1 MRAVWGIVA
10 AIVLSLGVSACSTL
24 DDLNPFSDSEP
35 AQASNASSASGS
47 AAADVAKIP
56 VVRIDNLELGRL
68 FRGYMLI
75 AEGVAPGTGYY
86 DPELRIRYG
95 GELGPDG
102 FYEFDFV
109 AVPPTDPR
117 QGSDAPITARIL
129 RGDYELSPRMLR
141 SARGVR
147 VWSSRDSV
155 EGRF

>member
-1 MRAVWGIVA
+1 MRTTVA
-10 AIVLSLGVSACSTL
+10 LLVPMFAALYLSACSTIE
-24 DDLNPFSDSEP
+24 DLTGTDEP
-35 AQASNASSASGS
+35 
-47 AAADVAKIP
+47 VAGAEAPEVVKTP
-56 VVRIDNLELGRL
+56 VVRIESLELGRL

-75 AEGVAPGTGYY
+75 ATGVAPGTGYHQ
-86 DPELRIRYG
+86 PELRIRYG

-109 AVPPTDPR
+109 AAAPDDPA
-117 QGSDAPITARIL
+117 QGANAPVTARLL
-129 RGDYELSPRMLR
+129 RGDFELSPAMLR

>member
-1 MRAVWGIVA
+1 MRTTAALIFPMLVA
-10 AIVLSLGVSACSTL
+10 FGLSACSTIEDL
-24 DDLNPFSDSEP
+24 TGSDDPEP
-35 AQASNASSASGS
+35 TATQAPEI
-47 AAADVAKIP
+47 AKEP
-56 VVRIDNLELGRL
+56 VVRIESLELGRL

-75 AEGVAPGTGYY
+75 ATGVAPGTGYHL
-86 DPELRIRYG
+86 PELRIRYG

-109 AVPPTDPR
+109 AAAPDDTS
-117 QGSDAPITARIL
+117 QGANAPVTARLL
-129 RGDYELSPRMLR
+129 RGDYELTPLMLR

>member
-1 MRAVWGIVA
+1 MRATWCTA
-10 AIVLSLGVSACSTL
+10 AALTLSLGACSTI
-24 DDLNPFSDSEP
+24 DSLNPFSEP
-35 AQASNASSASGS
+35 ETTNVRQTGPDGS
-47 AAADVAKIP
+47 AIEVAKVP

-75 AEGVAPGTGYY
+75 AEGIAPGTGYY

-109 AVPPTDPR
+109 AVSPPNPR
-117 QGSDAPITARIL
+117 QGSDAPITARLL
-129 RGDYELSPRMLR
+129 RGDFELTPRMLR

>member
-1 MRAVWGIVA
+1 MRKFTALFISSLVA
-10 AIVLSLGVSACSTL
+10 LGLGACSTIEGL
-24 DDLNPFSDSEP
+24 TGSGESGTVVVERASEIE
-35 AQASNASSASGS
+35 
-47 AAADVAKIP
+47 KTP
-56 VVRIDNLELGRL
+56 VVRIESLELGRL

-75 AEGVAPGTGYY
+75 STGIAPGTGYY
-86 DPELRIRYG
+86 LPELRIRYG

-109 AVPPTDPR
+109 AAAPDDPS
-117 QGSDAPITARIL
+117 QGANAPVTARLL
-129 RGDYELSPRMLR
+129 RGDYELSPLMLR

>member
-1 MRAVWGIVA
+1 MRTTA
-10 AIVLSLGVSACSTL
+10 ALLAPMFFALGLAGCSTIEDL
-24 DDLNPFSDSEP
+24 TGSDDETT
-35 AQASNASSASGS
+35 
-47 AAADVAKIP
+47 AAAEAAEIEKFP
-56 VVRIDNLELGRL
+56 VVRIESLELGRL

-75 AEGVAPGTGYY
+75 ATGVAPGTGYHQ
-86 DPELRIRYG
+86 PELRIRYG

-109 AVPPTDPR
+109 AAAPDDPA
-117 QGSDAPITARIL
+117 QGANAPVTARIL
-129 RGDYELSPRMLR
+129 RGDFELSPAMLR

>member
-1 MRAVWGIVA
+1 MRNTVA
-10 AIVLSLGVSACSTL
+10 LLFSVLVALGLTACSTIE
-24 DDLNPFSDSEP
+24 DLTGSEET
-35 AQASNASSASGS
+35 
-47 AAADVAKIP
+47 AAATAAPEVEKTP
-56 VVRIDNLELGRL
+56 VVRIESLELGRL

-75 AEGVAPGTGYY
+75 AKGVAPGVGYY
-86 DPELRIRYG
+86 EPELRIRYG

-109 AVPPTDPR
+109 AVAPDEPTN
-117 QGSDAPITARIL
+117 GANAPVTARIL
-129 RGDYELSPRMLR
+129 RGDYELSPLMLR

>member
-1 MRAVWGIVA
+1 MRITAALFVPMIVA
-10 AIVLSLGVSACSTL
+10 FGLGACSTIE
-24 DDLNPFSDSEP
+24 DLTGSDEP
-35 AQASNASSASGS
+35 STATAEAPE
-47 AAADVAKIP
+47 VIKTP
-56 VVRIDNLELGRL
+56 VVRIESLELGRL

-75 AEGVAPGTGYY
+75 ATGVAPGTGYHQ
-86 DPELRIRYG
+86 PELRIRYG

-109 AVPPTDPR
+109 AAAPDDPA
-117 QGSDAPITARIL
+117 QGANAPVTARIL
-129 RGDYELSPRMLR
+129 RGDFELSPQMLR

>member
-1 MRAVWGIVA
+1 MRRHTAILTIVVA
-10 AIVLSLGVSACSTL
+10 AMGLSACSTI
-24 DDLNPFSDSEP
+24 DDITGSEDT
-35 AQASNASSASGS
+35 AV
-47 AAADVAKIP
+47 AAAPEVEKTQ
-56 VVRIDNLELGRL
+56 VVRIETLELGRL

-75 AEGVAPGTGYY
+75 ATGVAPGTGYY
-86 DPELRIRYG
+86 EPELRIRYG

-109 AVPPTDPR
+109 AIAPDDVT
-117 QGSDAPITARIL
+117 QGANAPVTARII

-141 SARGVR
+141 TARGVR

>member
-1 MRAVWGIVA
+1 MRIPAALLFPMLVA
-10 AIVLSLGVSACSTL
+10 FGLSACSTIEDL
-24 DDLNPFSDSEP
+24 TGSDDTTASV
-35 AQASNASSASGS
+35 AQAPE
-47 AAADVAKIP
+47 VAKVP
-56 VVRIDNLELGRL
+56 VVRIESLELGRL

-75 AEGVAPGTGYY
+75 ANGVAPGTGYHQ
-86 DPELRIRYG
+86 PELRIRYG

-109 AVPPTDPR
+109 AVAPDDAT
-117 QGSDAPITARIL
+117 QGANAPVTARTL
-129 RGDYELSPRMLR
+129 RGDYELTPLMLR